1 MMKKMM
7 AMFLALTMSVCLGT
21 TVFAVSPP
29 DSQPTSVIVEDTDF
43 VRVVAETS
51 EDGTTYVEY
60 DKLTG
65 GFTFTYPNGNK
76 VIIEGNAAQ
85 HNADDGVSVWASVQ
99 AEEHT
104 FANYEYIKYRGGTWE
119 LRRPDNGPLSYY
131 YFEIDSAAAN
141 DDDLDDLLEN
151 FQGKVE
157 ALNTAE
163 IAFIGSVAK
172 ATREVVL
179 ALGIGSVPAPGTK
192 VTAATILKAA
202 GIEAGV
208 AFTAG
213 VVVFEA
219 CEAAYD
225 VYFDIFD
232 NYQDYVL

>member
-1 MMKKMM
+1 M
-7 AMFLALTMSVCLGT
+7 
-21 TVFAVSPP
+21 
-29 DSQPTSVIVEDTDF
+29 
-43 VRVVAETS
+43 
-51 EDGTTYVEY
+51 
-60 DKLTG
+60 
-65 GFTFTYPNGNK
+65 
-76 VIIEGNAAQ
+76 
-85 HNADDGVSVWASVQ
+85 
-99 AEEHT
+99 
-104 FANYEYIKYRGGTWE
+104 
-119 LRRPDNGPLSYY
+119 SYY

-225 VYFDIFD
+225 VYFDIFVNRMAESKMYRSKTRKMTID
-232 NYQDYVL
+232 IRLFFMSSYP